1 MTGVQTCALPI
12 FIVLAH
18 LHRIDKLNERGEVL
32 FLHRRFIVDVPDKGG
47 IEQRFCFLPE
57 IAFDR
62 VCDKKI
68 AGVVCGFGLVY
79 RGGSRAEGVGA
90 ERTPGRQYLSGS
102 AASSG
107 AGISN
112 RKGRRR
118 T

>member
-1 MTGVQTCALPI
+1 MDG
-12 FIVLAH
+12 
-18 LHRIDKLNERGEVL
+18 GES
-32 FLHRRFIVDVPDKGG
+32 FRR
-47 IEQRFCFLPE
+47 IEQESYLYRGISEKWDFGGGDPGGAGECWT
-57 IAFDR
+57 FDR

-107 AGISN
+107 AGF
-112 RKGRRR
+112 
-118 T
+118 

>member
-1 MTGVQTCALPI
+1 ML
-12 FIVLAH
+12 
-18 LHRIDKLNERGEVL
+18 
-32 FLHRRFIVDVPDKGG
+32 DV
-47 IEQRFCFLPE
+47 
-57 IAFDR
+57 DR

-107 AGISN
+107 AGF
-112 RKGRRR
+112 
-118 T
+118 